1 MANEKTFQSRIQLKH
16 DTEAHWQLA
25 TGFTPK
31 AGEMIIYDADAN
43 NPVRYKIGDGVT
55 NVNALPFAGTNVTM
69 RTWTAADMASS
80 NLA

>member
-16 DTEAHWQLA
+16 DTSENWGKA
-25 TGFTPK
+25 TNFIPK
-31 AGEMIIYDADAN
+31 AGEMIIYDADTN

-69 RTWTAADMASS
+69 RTWTAADMASP